1 VAVGAQDVG
10 QHVSI
15 ARVRFAARRAI
26 TGAAGFHYVGVDRN
40 YRVPGL
46 DQRIDDYPPSRA
58 RSPRRAFD
66 GDWQLGRECYLA
78 QPGKHVDETC
88 IIVPDLDA
96 GDNLTGAIHDADGV
110 GDPAPVQTSVKWH
123 VLISLGCG
131 RLTRAGR
138 SCGSLT
144 DRRSGRQ
151 ALALH
156 PVVRRYLPAP
166 AVRLVSVGPSNGKH
180 AMAVTADARVGR
192 Y

>member
-10 QHVSI
+10 QHISV
-15 ARVRFAARRAI
+15 ARVGFAARRAI
-26 TGAAGFHYVGVDRN
+26 AGAAGFHHVGVDRN

-46 DQRIDDYPPSRA
+46 DQRIDDQPG
-58 RSPRRAFD
+58 RAFD
-66 GDWQLGRECYLA
+66 GDRQLGRECYLA
-78 QPGKHVDETC
+78 QPGKHVDEACT
-88 IIVPDLDA
+88 IVPDLDA
-96 GDNLTGAIHDADGV
+96 GDDLTGAIDDADGM

-123 VLISLGCG
+123 VLTSLDCS